1 MHNINPLW
9 HSFEASHPSDPV
21 LSHFCPLVFF
31 HLQSIFWLHF
41 FKVRKGDYINLVM
54 MNHPLSIQRSE
65 KVEGLLLEIKSV
77 AGWKQYITDTEGH
90 KANHC
95 FYTWVGWGERSKTL
109 IVGQHFTRFV
119 LDRLA
124 EFISYVSLH
133 VSSVLLSVLHS
144 PNDAARSKVVRLPHT
159 NQLSTTFP
167 PSPAA
172 ALNSINLA
180 GKVSCYGIAVQ
191 EWVTY
196 KV

>member
-21 LSHFCPLVFF
+21 LSHFRPLVFF

-95 FYTWVGWGERSKTL
+95 FYTWVGGGGTKQNINSRTTFHTFCPRQTCWVYIL
-109 IVGQHFTRFV
+109 C
-119 LDRLA
+119 
-124 EFISYVSLH
+124 
-133 VSSVLLSVLHS
+133 VSSCVLRPAVS
-144 PNDAARSKVVRLPHT
+144 PPLTQWCCS
-159 NQLSTTFP
+159 Q
-167 PSPAA
+167 
-172 ALNSINLA
+172 
-180 GKVSCYGIAVQ
+180 
-191 EWVTY
+191 
-196 KV
+196 